1 MNMTQS
7 PVPSGAPQVH
17 IEVNELESG
26 TVASVVSDSNGG
38 AIDGRGPPHDVFP
51 LIPSAVIAESNG
63 DIFGESG
70 TADKNLPVETPIRSR
85 LNIMGLKYFGN
96 ILLGRCIIFP
106 SKTEFCVFCRFL
118 AVFANKI
125 TCISAV

>member
-70 TADKNLPVETPIRSR
+70 TADKNLPMETLVDAPAKGGPSAGS
-85 LNIMGLKYFGN
+85 LSTFG
-96 ILLGRCIIFP
+96 ID
-106 SKTEFCVFCRFL
+106 T
-118 AVFANKI
+118 
-125 TCISAV
+125 